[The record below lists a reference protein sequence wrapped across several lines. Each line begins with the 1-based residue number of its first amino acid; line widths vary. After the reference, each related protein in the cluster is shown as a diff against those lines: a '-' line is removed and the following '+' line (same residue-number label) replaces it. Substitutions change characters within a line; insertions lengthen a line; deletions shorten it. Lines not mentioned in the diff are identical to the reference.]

1 MGLEVIE
8 EHLVKQY
15 SQNVLYLA
23 SQEMSKL
30 RGTVINEDVQGEEK
44 FWDQYGTVEMLER
57 TTRFGD
63 SPINITPRESRRLTL
78 FAYETGEPID
88 SFDTVRMLNDPASPI
103 VRRHSEAVARQFDR
117 TIINAL
123 LGTAVTGRKTPTT
136 VSLAADHVIAVDEHD
151 YDHETAGT
159 AAPFGTGNVGLT
171 VGKLLAAKSAFGKDD
186 IQTPMGGFT
195 VACTE
200 EQIVDMLRQTPTTSN
215 DFAVVKALANG
226 DINQFMGFNFV
237 TVSPSL
243 LPTSAAGHRRVPVYT
258 NDAAVLGIGQDM
270 RAYVDRRSD
279 KSFNWYA
286 YMELFIGASR
296 VDEDKVVEIL
306 CVEA

>member
-1 MGLEVIE
+1 MSGLEVIE

-117 TIINAL
+117 TIIENL
-123 LGTAVTGRKTPTT
+123 LGPAVVGRKSPT
-136 VSLAADHVIAVDEHD
+136 VVNLPAGHVIAVDNHA
-151 YDHETAGT
+151 YNHETAT
-159 AAPFGTGNVGLT
+159 VTSGNVGLT
-171 VGKLLAAKSAFGKDD
+171 IGKLLATKAAFGRADVD
-186 IQTPMGGFT
+186 TPSGGFHIA
-195 VACTE
+195 VTE
-200 EQIVDMLRQTPTTSN
+200 EQIVDMLRLIPTTSA
-215 DFAVVKALANG
+215 DFNMVKALAQG
-226 DINQFMGFNFV
+226 DINSFMGFNFHVV
-237 TVSPSL
+237 TPSL
-243 LPTSAAGHRRVPVYT
+243 LPLSAAGHRRVPVWT
-258 NDAAVLGIGQDM
+258 PDAAVLGIGQDM

-279 KSFNWYA
+279 KSFNWYT
-286 YMELFIGASR
+286 YMELFIGATR
-296 VDEDKVVEIL
+296 VEEAKVVEIL
-306 CVEA
+306 CNEP